1 MRRLSITAVLLLI
14 STATCANCDTNNDIL
29 QAHYTIK
36 TIDIS
41 GSVTQQQQVLW
52 RYGNTIAIDKRNE
65 NITEQWTR
73 NEKGGL
79 QLLKHFDQH
88 QRSIEYQP
96 SEIKSKKQGELWQLK
111 RNMVSDK
118 QLSSL
123 TLLEGTEAGC
133 ESTQTRVSRDKKATL
148 ELIWLNELQL
158 VKSYREVSSSGA
170 ISITLTS
177 VSSETKL
184 VAEKFKELSNYD
196 TTDYADIG
204 DNESDPFLLKMINLG
219 FVEHSHSGF
228 WNSDGQPIR

>member
-14 STATCANCDTNNDIL
+14 STATCANCDTNSDIL

-118 QLSSL
+118 QLDSL
-123 TLLEGTEAGC
+123 TLLEDTEAGC
-133 ESTQTRVSRDKKATL
+133 ESTQERISRDKKTTL

-170 ISITLTS
+170 ISIMLTS
-177 VSSETKL
+177 VSSETEL
-184 VAEKFKELSNYD
+184 VAERFKELSNYD